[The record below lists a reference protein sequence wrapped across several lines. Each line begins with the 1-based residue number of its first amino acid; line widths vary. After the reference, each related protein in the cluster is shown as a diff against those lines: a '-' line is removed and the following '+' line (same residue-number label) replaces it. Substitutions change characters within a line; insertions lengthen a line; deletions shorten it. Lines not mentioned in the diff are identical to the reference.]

1 MFKFYQEAFKGFS
14 QHLRDGLSPKV
25 LEFLS
30 NPTAYE
36 LEKLKPEKEVSENHT
51 NIDLSA
57 NNSSETE
64 QLPVRAS
71 ITCPPTCTHFFLQ
84 VRTKEVPL
92 HLQGAI
98 QLDGLVKIMPMD
110 VECLFNAFSEYI
122 LAGVDITI
130 NHNHKRGRGRPKGSK
145 NKQKDE
151 PPQKT

>member
-1 MFKFYQEAFKGFS
+1 M
-14 QHLRDGLSPKV
+14 SPKV

-71 ITCPPTCTHFFLQ
+71 ITCPPTACTHFFLQ
-84 VRTKEVPL
+84 VRTKEVPP

-130 NHNHKRGRGRPKGSK
+130 RGRFKIK
-145 NKQKDE
+145 NTIICEKS
-151 PPQKT
+151 P